1 MGLVDPFFGIR
12 KIVGL
17 CHENITQKREIL
29 SSLRTAGI
37 IVVMLFEKGYFSEAS
52 TNKQHSSSET
62 VAK

>member
-12 KIVGL
+12 KIAGL

-37 IVVMLFEKGYFSEAS
+37 IVVMLFEKG
-52 TNKQHSSSET
+52 
-62 VAK
+62 

>member
-37 IVVMLFEKGYFSEAS
+37 IVVMLFEKG
-52 TNKQHSSSET
+52 
-62 VAK
+62 